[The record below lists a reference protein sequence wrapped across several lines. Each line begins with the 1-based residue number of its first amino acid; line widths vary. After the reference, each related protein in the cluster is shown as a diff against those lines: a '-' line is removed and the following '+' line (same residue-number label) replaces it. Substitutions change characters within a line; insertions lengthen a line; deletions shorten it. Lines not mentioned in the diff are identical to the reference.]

1 MHILIV
7 SMSLL
12 LFLLAGTAY
21 AQEKTKTYPKYILST
36 KPLLIFDGEYK
47 INFEMPFKSPHD
59 WVGIGISGFYLPEK
73 EEENCLTSTSER
85 FPARKS
91 PTDESQ
97 LFFYPY
103 KRN

>member
-21 AQEKTKTYPKYILST
+21 AQEKTKTYPKYI
-36 KPLLIFDGEYK
+36 FDGEYK
-47 INFEMPFKSPHD
+47 INFEVPFKSPHD